1 MLIGLDSLKK
11 NNQKA
16 ISADPTEGF
25 WGTLGRKDEN
35 AFDPLTFICPELF
48 LTLSHFIIF
57 FSPIKT
63 EANSEA
69 ASIWNKNTFQN
80 VGISLP
86 LSELSFIPFVFLL
99 LASEQASCLWK
110 EKGDARCLH
119 SVANVLHFTPCTIF
133 AFLLFCLMN
142 SPLCGVSVH
151 CDWGAVA
158 VFFLSLRFCPQ
169 KVACSA

>member
-35 AFDPLTFICPELF
+35 AFDPLTFIALN

-86 LSELSFIPFVFLL
+86 LSELSFVPFVFLL

-110 EKGDARCLH
+110 EKGDACCLH

-133 AFLLFCLMN
+133 AFLLFWLDELSSLWSVCALWLRC
-142 SPLCGVSVH
+142 SGCIFPLSQI
-151 CDWGAVA
+151 
-158 VFFLSLRFCPQ
+158 LSSESSL
-169 KVACSA
+169 